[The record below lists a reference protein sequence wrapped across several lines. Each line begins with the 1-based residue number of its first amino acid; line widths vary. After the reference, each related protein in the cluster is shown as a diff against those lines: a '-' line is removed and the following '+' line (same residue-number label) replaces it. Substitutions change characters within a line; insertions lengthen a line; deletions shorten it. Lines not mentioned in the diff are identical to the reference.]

1 MSLYAALQVQL
12 QEYVL
17 AGDHS
22 ILPAI
27 ANGPRL
33 EATGRLD
40 IYATGYRL
48 RLIEVLDA
56 DYPALRALAGDD
68 LFEQLASAYVK
79 EHTSTFPNARW
90 FGVHLPSF
98 LATDPAFDSQPV
110 LAEMAAFEWAMSLA
124 FDSADDPVLAI
135 ADLVSVPSEA
145 WSTLRFRVHSSLRRL
160 ELSWNVA
167 AFWHAVTREEDV
179 PEPELLPN
187 VATWIVW
194 RRGLTTYFRSLDI
207 GEAAA
212 LNTICTD
219 GSFADLCEALCDWHE
234 PDEVPACAMMLL
246 KRWMDEGLISGLM
259 QHA

>member
-1 MSLYAALQVQL
+1 MSAYLTLQGQF
-12 QEYVL
+12 QNYVL
-17 AGDHS
+17 KRDRD

-27 ANGPRL
+27 VEGPRL
-33 EATGRLD
+33 DATGRLD
-40 IYATGYRL
+40 IYANGYRL
-48 RLIEVLDA
+48 RLIEILDA
-56 DYPALRALAGDD
+56 DYPALRILAGDD
-68 LFEQLASAYVK
+68 LFGQLATAYINA
-79 EHTSTFPNARW
+79 HPSLFPNARW
-90 FGVHLPSF
+90 FGVHLPGF
-98 LATDPAFDSQPV
+98 LATDPAFDSQSL

-246 KRWMDEGLISGLM
+246 KRWMDEGLISALM